1 MKSKALAYPY
11 ILWMIIFTVIPI
23 LLIVHYSFTVT
34 SGNVTSFTFN
44 NIIRFFDPLY
54 LNILR
59 RSIVLAA
66 QATGIC
72 LLLGYPV
79 AYILAQKEFRDR
91 NILIFL
97 FVVPMW
103 MNFLIRTYA
112 WLVILGTNGVL
123 NGVLTFFGFP
133 PIQLLFNNGA
143 VLLGLVYTFLPFMIL
158 PIYVSIQKIDNSL
171 VEGAQDLGAN
181 GFNVFRRI
189 ILPLSLPGVVS
200 GLTMV
205 FMPAVA
211 TFVVSNLLGG
221 GQFILI
227 GNLIEQQFLLV
238 GNWNFGS
245 ALALILMILIV
256 LCNVLLSFL
265 NKESKEDTL

>member
-1 MKSKALAYPY
+1 
-11 ILWMIIFTVIPI
+11 MIIFTVVPI

-34 SGNVTSFTFN
+34 AGGVTSFTFG
-44 NIIRFFDPLY
+44 NIIRFFDSLY
-54 LNILR
+54 LTILW
-59 RSIVLAA
+59 RSIVLAV
-66 QATGIC
+66 QATAIC

-79 AYILAQKEFRDR
+79 AYILAQREFRDR
-91 NILIFL
+91 NMLIFL

-112 WLVILGTNGVL
+112 WLVILGNNGVL
-123 NGVLTFFGFP
+123 NTVLRFFGLP
-133 PIQLLFNNGA
+133 TVQLLFTDGA

-158 PIYVSIQKIDNSL
+158 PVYVSIQKIDQSL

-200 GLTMV
+200 GLIMV

-221 GQFILI
+221 GQFMLI

-238 GNWNFGS
+238 GNWHFGS

-256 LCNVLLSFL
+256 LCNVLLSFIS
-265 NKESKEDTL
+265 KDTKEDAL

>member
-1 MKSKALAYPY
+1 MKNKALAYPY

-23 LLIVHYSFTVT
+23 LLIVHYSFTAT
-34 SGNVTSFTFN
+34 AGGVTSFTLGNFV
-44 NIIRFFDPLY
+44 RFFDPLY

-59 RSIVLAA
+59 RSIMLAA
-66 QATGIC
+66 YATAIC

-112 WLVILGTNGVL
+112 WLTILGSNGVL
-123 NGVLTFFGFP
+123 NTALRFLGLPTV
-133 PIQLLFNNGA
+133 QLLFTDAA
-143 VLLGLVYTFLPFMIL
+143 VLLGLVYSFLPFMIL

-181 GFNVFRRI
+181 GFDVFRRI

-238 GNWNFGS
+238 GNWHFGS

-256 LCNVLLSFL
+256 VCNVLLSFI
-265 NKESKEDTL
+265 NREAKEDEA